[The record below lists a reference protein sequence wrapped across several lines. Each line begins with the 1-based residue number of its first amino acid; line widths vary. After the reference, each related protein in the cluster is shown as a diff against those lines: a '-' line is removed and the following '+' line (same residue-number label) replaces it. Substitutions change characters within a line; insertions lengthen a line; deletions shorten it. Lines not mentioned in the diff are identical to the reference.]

1 MLFTMDKSFLGY
13 DPYTTDCSPLLIDK
27 NGVFNIGRIID
38 RTTATQVIRYLN
50 KLDKDGT
57 VYALKGLFE
66 HFVWNFNNLEG
77 EERKFINIVFIPPGG
92 SGGSGGSQP
101 SRRSRKS
108 RKSNSMD
115 DDIDT
120 DSPSTASTTGY
131 TLWINEQH
139 VMNKDFDK
147 KDTHFGKLPKGVSHY
162 CAVILHEFG
171 HVIRERAN
179 ETTFQFMLDISPDIN
194 RCFREFQLY
203 ISDTHDQAER
213 AKERGYKRR
222 SYILQQRVKERKDEL
237 EEWIADMFAK
247 SFIIYAMTRT
257 SRPKRYISD
266 RPIQQLKIRPFA

>member
-1 MLFTMDKSFLGY
+1 MLFAMDKSFLGY
-13 DPYTTDCSPLLIDK
+13 DPDMTDCSPLVIDK
-27 NGVFNIGRIID
+27 HGVFNLGRIID
-38 RTTATQVIRYLN
+38 RTTARQVIRYLN

-57 VYALKGLFE
+57 KYALKGLFE

-77 EERKFINIVFIPPGG
+77 EERKFINIVFTPPGG
-92 SGGSGGSQP
+92 SGGSGGSQQ

-108 RKSNSMD
+108 KSMGD
-115 DDIDT
+115 EIDPDT
-120 DSPSTASTTGY
+120 PSTASTTGY

-147 KDTHFGKLPKGVSHY
+147 NVTHFGKLPKGISHY
-162 CAVILHEFG
+162 SAVILHEFG

-222 SYILQQRVKERKDEL
+222 SYILQQLVKKRKDEL

-257 SRPKRYISD
+257 SRPKRHTSD
-266 RPIQQLKIRPFA
+266 RPIQQLKIRPFV